1 MDFLQ
6 NLTAVLTE
14 QVGQILPGIL
24 GAVVV
29 LLVGLILAAGIKRLV
44 LLLFRRTK
52 LDERVS
58 KKMDGAFKI
67 DEFIAKLAYYL
78 VVVFVLLIVLNM
90 MGIQGVL
97 DPLSNMLDKF
107 LAFLPNLVAAGVIG
121 FAGYVIARIASE
133 AVGFAADR
141 LQDFSAKAGL
151 KGSLDLAKL
160 IKQITFVAVFIPVL
174 IAAIDALKIEAVS
187 KPATDMFHQFLDAV
201 PQIIS
206 AAVILAVFY
215 VVGRY
220 ITQLLSRLLAGLGT
234 DQLTSELG
242 LNTVIGQERSLS
254 ALLGNIA
261 FFFILFSGIIAASEK
276 LNLAQLTD
284 ILNEVFS
291 IAGRVF
297 FGLVILTIGNFLA
310 NLAKEAMVSSEDN
323 LWLGTIVRLAVLFIF
338 LALGLSTMGIAQ
350 EIVNLAFGLT
360 IGALAVAFALAF
372 GLGGREAAGQYLS
385 DLLKRFRRQQ

>member
-6 NLTAVLTE
+6 TLTTVLTE

-58 KKMDGAFKI
+58 KKMDGTFKI

-78 VVVFVLLIVLNM
+78 VIVFVLLIVLNM

-107 LAFLPNLVAAGVIG
+107 LAFLPNLIAAGVIG

-215 VVGRY
+215 IVGRY

-242 LNTVIGQERSLS
+242 LNAVIGKERSLS

-276 LNLAQLTD
+276 LNLVQLTD

-385 DLLKRFRRQQ
+385 DLLKRFRQ